1 MKHQSYIRSLFVA
14 FCAFFVCASATAG
27 ELNPFAF
34 KLSKTF
40 KSDTLVVTYYLNA
53 LATNVDIIVDLGN
66 DKKFTENCNDKLS
79 TQKQTLKKGIYVV
92 DIPLRPH
99 LNDETKGEFLRNKEN
114 LQWSIEVKG
123 GNTAE
128 YKTCGD
134 NKGAFTTLNTSI
146 AKSVNFYNAG
156 SVDVNIDPYS
166 ETFGDVYIAERRAN
180 QSTDGDYFSSKNGK
194 SLAGVYVFDAAFQHM
209 PVTRPGD
216 DGCTSSLYT
225 FENGPVVN
233 ADASKV
239 FSFNLNSASDATV
252 LNAHQ
257 LPNALMQVRLV
268 YDTIEENE
276 TVKAHLFAS
285 AQTAKGPIF
294 MHGDTRKMNYLL
306 SPKAADRSGW
316 MKNVISGN
324 TRSTDNKY
332 WLMNGNN
339 FVAAPNVMFDI
350 KDDKDGNRKVL
361 MVSGWPDGN
370 NSRTAYR
377 CDEYDL
383 TSTAYGI
390 KGTYTGTINPTPSIT
405 GIFKQ
410 NVANPTYENCWHIDN
425 WSLNRTGT
433 GKSIEQPFITSADV
447 FGVEYDED
455 GRGFWICQGRDN
467 HSGMPSL
474 THFRKVGNKYEVN
487 FVEYWA
493 ERGKDAVR
501 YNNTYDK
508 LIVSGG
514 KYQKIEKDA
523 VRVNATSPY
532 HSDSKV
538 FVQKLVPNTDH
549 KYYHPAATV
558 GYATIFTIDKSKLN
572 KQFIETV
579 ENEQKYA
586 DCQVNIN
593 DRRELF
599 TDSVYL
605 ILDPTDMTTKAY
617 DFAWDYANNLYVAL
631 GAWRKVAVYPLPNG
645 GAPVSTP
652 CRKSQ
657 YLNTPVANLNI
668 TIDPLNTGEV
678 VDDEYDQS
686 FTYYMPGVWFT
697 LRAEPN
703 TGYRFYCWDE
713 TDIKYPQT
721 IGKTI
726 TSPAK
731 FPEDGKS
738 RTAHFGIDVWE
749 TKPITQTDEQMTF
762 RGVWVQ
768 RELDTES
775 YNTICLPFNL
785 TTLEGTPYEGAT
797 VLKFVEEEKASNVDG
812 DNRIFLNFEEVTFKN
827 GDIMEAGKP
836 YLIQVKTT
844 IAKGEEHI
852 FNNVTCPPIGAEGE
866 SVPNP
871 NSGTVTFHALLNPTT
886 FTADQL
892 KDMLFLTA
900 DNRLVTLYGQNS
912 VSING
917 LRGYFTVSGGMS
929 KNAEF
934 VLNLPD
940 KVVTSTPF
948 VGIEET
954 QQPTK
959 YMQNGQLYIQQG
971 EQVYNMNGALVK

>member
-1 MKHQSYIRSLFVA
+1 MK
-14 FCAFFVCASATAG
+14 
-27 ELNPFAF
+27 
-34 KLSKTF
+34 
-40 KSDTLVVTYYLNA
+40 
-53 LATNVDIIVDLGN
+53 N
-66 DKKFTENCNDKLS
+66 DKF
-79 TQKQTLKKGIYVV
+79 I
-92 DIPLRPH
+92 
-99 LNDETKGEFLRNKEN
+99 
-114 LQWSIEVKG
+114 
-123 GNTAE
+123 
-128 YKTCGD
+128 
-134 NKGAFTTLNTSI
+134 
-146 AKSVNFYNAG
+146 
-156 SVDVNIDPYS
+156 
-166 ETFGDVYIAERRAN
+166 
-180 QSTDGDYFSSKNGK
+180 
-194 SLAGVYVFDAAFQHM
+194 
-209 PVTRPGD
+209 
-216 DGCTSSLYT
+216 
-225 FENGPVVN
+225 
-233 ADASKV
+233 
-239 FSFNLNSASDATV
+239 
-252 LNAHQ
+252 
-257 LPNALMQVRLV
+257 
-268 YDTIEENE
+268 
-276 TVKAHLFAS
+276 
-285 AQTAKGPIF
+285 
-294 MHGDTRKMNYLL
+294 
-306 SPKAADRSGW
+306 
-316 MKNVISGN
+316 
-324 TRSTDNKY
+324 
-332 WLMNGNN
+332 
-339 FVAAPNVMFDI
+339 AAPNIMFDI
-350 KDDKDGNRKVL
+350 KDGKDGKRRVL

-383 TSTAYGI
+383 TETEYGG
-390 KGTYTGTINPTPSIT
+390 KDGTYTGKIYPTPSIT

-410 NVANPTYENCWHIDN
+410 NVAHTDYENCWHIDN

-455 GRGFWICQGRDN
+455 GRGFWICQGRDD

-487 FVEYWA
+487 FIEYWA

-514 KYQKIEKDA
+514 KYQKVKKDA
-523 VRVNATSPY
+523 KRVNDNAPY

-538 FVQKLVPNTDH
+538 FGQKLVPNTART
-549 KYYHPAATV
+549 YYHPAATV
-558 GYATIFTIDKSKLN
+558 GYATIYTINKDELN
-572 KQFIETV
+572 TQFID
-579 ENEQKYA
+579 NLADEQKYPGA
-586 DCQVNIN
+586 QCNSN
-593 DRRELF
+593 ERKLLF
-599 TDSVYL
+599 VDSVYL
-605 ILDPTDMTTKAY
+605 DLDPEGKDPTTKAY
-617 DFAWDYANNLYVAL
+617 DFAWDYADNLYVAM
-631 GAWRKVAVYPLPNG
+631 GVWHQVAVYPLPNG

-657 YLNTPVANLNI
+657 YFNTPVKNLTI

-678 VDDEYDQS
+678 VDHEYDQS
-686 FTYYMPGVWFT
+686 FTYYMPGAWYT
-697 LRAEPN
+697 LRAKPYD
-703 TGYRFYCWDE
+703 GYRFYCWDE
-713 TDIKYPQT
+713 YDIPYPQT
-721 IGKTI
+721 IGATK

-731 FPEDGKS
+731 FPENGKE

-749 TKPITQTDEQMTF
+749 TKAITQTDKTMTF
-762 RGVWVQ
+762 RGVFVQ

-775 YNTICLPFNL
+775 YSTICLPFNL

-797 VLKFVEEEKASNVDG
+797 VLKFVEEEKASNVGG
-812 DNRIFLNFEEVTFKN
+812 DNRIFLNFEEVTFEGN
-827 GDIMEAGKP
+827 DIMEAGKP
-836 YLIQVKTT
+836 YLIQVKTA
-844 IAKGEEHI
+844 IAKGEERI

-886 FTADQL
+886 FTAAQL

>member
-14 FCAFFVCASATAG
+14 FCAFFVCVSAMAG

-53 LATNVDIIVDLGN
+53 PATNVDIIVDLGN
-66 DKKFTENCNDKLS
+66 NNKFTENCNNKLS
-79 TQKQTLKKGIYVV
+79 TQKQKLKKGIYVV

-99 LNDETKGEFLRNKEN
+99 LNDATMGVLLRNKN
-114 LQWSIEVKG
+114 SLQWSIKVTG

-128 YKTCGD
+128 YRTCGQ
-134 NKGAFTTLNTSI
+134 NGGVFTTLNTSI
-146 AKSVNFYNAG
+146 AKSVDFYNAG

-180 QSTDGDYFSSKNGK
+180 QSTDGVDYFSSKNK
-194 SLAGVYVFDAAFQHM
+194 QSLAGVYVFDAAFQHM

-216 DGCTSSLYT
+216 KNCTSPLYT

-233 ADASKV
+233 TDASKV
-239 FSFNLNSASDATV
+239 FSFNLNRASDATV
-252 LNAHQ
+252 LNAHG

-306 SPKAADRSGW
+306 SPTADDRSGW
-316 MKNVISGN
+316 MKYVISGN
-324 TRSTDNKY
+324 TRNNTNEY
-332 WLMNGNN
+332 WLMDGTN

-350 KDDKDGNRKVL
+350 KDDKDGKRKVL

-425 WSLNRTGT
+425 WSLNRTET

-474 THFRKVGNKYEVN
+474 THFRKVGSKYEVN
-487 FVEYWA
+487 FIEYWA

-523 VRVNATSPY
+523 VRVNAASPY

-538 FVQKLVPNTDH
+538 FVRKLVPNTDH

-572 KQFIETV
+572 KQFIEEV

-586 DCQVNIN
+586 GCQVNIN

-605 ILDPTDMTTKAY
+605 ELDPNDETTRAY

-631 GAWRKVAVYPLPNG
+631 GVWRKVAVYPLPNG

-686 FTYYMPGVWFT
+686 FTYYMPGAWFT

-731 FPEDGKS
+731 FPEEGKS

-749 TKPITQTDEQMTF
+749 TKAITQTGKEMTF
-762 RGVWVQ
+762 RGVFVQ

-775 YNTICLPFNL
+775 YSTICLPFNL
-785 TTLEGTPYEGAT
+785 TTLEGTPYEGAS
-797 VLKFVEEEKASNVDG
+797 VLKFDKAEDSDVAG
-812 DNRIFLNFEEVTFKN
+812 DNRTFLTFKEVTFTN

-836 YLIQVKTT
+836 YLIKVNTP
-844 IAKGEEHI
+844 IAKGAEKI
-852 FNNVTCPPIGAEGE
+852 FKNVTCPPIGTQGQ
-866 SVPNP
+866 SVKK
-871 NSGTVTFHALLNPTT
+871 GAVTFHGMLNPTT
-886 FTADQL
+886 FTKEQI
-892 KDMLFLTA
+892 KDKLFLTA
-900 DNRLVTLYGQNS
+900 DNRLVSLYGNNEF
-912 VSING
+912 SING
-917 LRGYFTVSGGMS
+917 LRGYFTVIGATQ
-929 KNAEF
+929 NVEF
-934 VLNLPD
+934 VLNLPE
-940 KVVTSTPF
+940 KVTTSIPM
-948 VGIEET
+948 VNIADSL
-954 QQPTK
+954 QVTK
-959 YMQNGQLYIQQG
+959 YLWDGKIYIQKG
-971 EQVYNMNGALVK
+971 NEVYDLSGARVK

>member
-14 FCAFFVCASATAG
+14 FCAFFVCASAMAG

-53 LATNVDIIVDLGN
+53 PATNVDIIVDLGN
-66 DKKFTENCNDKLS
+66 GKKFTENCNDKPR
-79 TQKQTLKKGIYVV
+79 TQDQYTLKKGIYVV
-92 DIPLRPH
+92 NIPLRPH
-99 LNDETKGEFLRNKEN
+99 LNDATEGEFLRNKEN
-114 LQWSIEVKG
+114 LQWSINVTG

-128 YKTCGD
+128 YRTCKQNGG
-134 NKGAFTTLNTSI
+134 NFTTLNTSI

-180 QSTDGDYFSSKNGK
+180 QSTDGVDYFSSKNK
-194 SLAGVYVFDAAFQHM
+194 QSLAGVYVFDAAFQHM

-216 DGCTSSLYT
+216 KNCTSPLYT

-233 ADASKV
+233 TDASKV

-252 LNAHQ
+252 LNAHG

-306 SPKAADRSGW
+306 SPTADDRSDW
-316 MKNVISGN
+316 MKYVISGN
-324 TRSTDNKY
+324 TRNNTNEY
-332 WLMNGNN
+332 WLMDGTN

-350 KDDKDGNRKVL
+350 KDDKDGKRKVL

-474 THFRKVGNKYEVN
+474 THFMKVGSKYEVN
-487 FVEYWA
+487 FIEYWA

-523 VRVNATSPY
+523 VRVNAASPY

-586 DCQVNIN
+586 GCQVNIN

-605 ILDPTDMTTKAY
+605 ILDPNDMTTKAY

-631 GAWRKVAVYPLPNG
+631 GVWRKVAVYPLPNG

-686 FTYYMPGVWFT
+686 FTYYMPGAWFT

-749 TKPITQTDEQMTF
+749 TKAITQTDKEMTF
-762 RGVWVQ
+762 RGVFVQ

-775 YNTICLPFNL
+775 YSTICLPFNL
-785 TTLEGTPYEGAT
+785 TTLEGTPYEGAS
-797 VLKFVEEEKASNVDG
+797 VLKFDKAEDSDVAG
-812 DNRIFLNFEEVTFKN
+812 DNRTFLTFKEVTFTN

-836 YLIQVKTT
+836 YLIKVNTP
-844 IAKGEEHI
+844 IAKGAEKI
-852 FNNVTCPPIGAEGE
+852 FKNVTCPPIGTQGQ
-866 SVPNP
+866 SVTHN
-871 NSGTVTFHALLNPTT
+871 GVTFYGMLNPTT
-886 FTADQL
+886 FD
-892 KDMLFLTA
+892 KDEIQDKLFLTA
-900 DNRLVTLYGQNS
+900 DNRLVSIYGQKENFT
-912 VSING
+912 ING
-917 LRGYFTVSGGMS
+917 LRGYFTVSGGMA
-929 KNAEF
+929 KTAEF
-934 VLNLPD
+934 VLNLPE
-940 KVVTSTPF
+940 KVVTSTPM
-948 VGIEET
+948 VNIADSLKV
-954 QQPTK
+954 TK
-959 YMQNGQLYIQQG
+959 YLWDGQIYIQRG
-971 EQVYNMNGALVK
+971 NEVYDLSGARVK

>member
-14 FCAFFVCASATAG
+14 FCAFFVCTSALAG

-53 LATNVDIIVDLGN
+53 PATNVDIIVDLGN
-66 DKKFTENCNDKLS
+66 GKKITENCNNKLS
-79 TQKQTLKKGIYVV
+79 TQDQTLKKGIYVV

-99 LNDETKGEFLRNKEN
+99 LNDATEGEFLRNKEN
-114 LQWSIEVKG
+114 LQWSINVTG

-128 YKTCGD
+128 YKTCKQTG
-134 NKGAFTTLNTSI
+134 NSSTTLNTSI

-180 QSTDGDYFSSKNGK
+180 QSTDGVDYFSSKNGT

-216 DGCTSSLYT
+216 DGCTSPLYT

-233 ADASKV
+233 TDALKV

-252 LNAHQ
+252 LNAHK

-285 AQTAKGPIF
+285 AQTTSGPIF

-306 SPKAADRSGW
+306 SPTKADRSGW
-316 MKNVISGN
+316 MKNVISGTTRNN
-324 TRSTDNKY
+324 TTQH
-332 WLMNGNN
+332 WLMKNGN

-350 KDDKDGNRKVL
+350 KDDKDGKRKVL
-361 MVSGWPDGN
+361 MISAWGSVGGEPARAN
-370 NSRTAYR
+370 FR

-383 TSTAYGI
+383 TGTAYGI
-390 KGTYTGTINPTPSIT
+390 KGTYTGTINPTPTIT

-410 NVANPTYENCWHIDN
+410 NVANPTYENCWHIDS
-425 WSLNRTGT
+425 WSYTRNENP
-433 GKSIEQPFITSADV
+433 IEQPFITSADV
-447 FGVEYDED
+447 FGVEYDKD
-455 GRGFWICQGRDN
+455 GLGFWICQGRDN

-474 THFRKVGNKYEVN
+474 THFMKVGDEYVVN
-487 FVEYWA
+487 FIEYWA

-514 KYQKIEKDA
+514 KYQKVKKD
-523 VRVNATSPY
+523 VQNNKGVLSSDCKVMSPNNV
-532 HSDSKV
+532 D
-538 FVQKLVPNTDH
+538 NTY
-549 KYYHPAATV
+549 KKFYHPAATV
-558 GYATIFTIDKSKLN
+558 GYATIYTINKSKLN

-579 ENEQKYA
+579 EDEQKYA
-586 DCQVNIN
+586 GCQVNIN

-599 TDSVYL
+599 VDSVYL
-605 ILDPTDMTTKAY
+605 KLDPNDMTTKAY

-631 GAWRKVAVYPLPNG
+631 GVWRKVAVYPLPNG
-645 GAPVSTP
+645 GVPVSTP

-668 TIDPLNTGEV
+668 TIAPLNTGEV

-686 FTYYMPGVWFT
+686 FTYYMPGAWFT
-697 LRAEPN
+697 LRAEPYD
-703 TGYRFYCWDE
+703 GYRFYCWDE

-731 FPEDGKS
+731 FPENGKS

-749 TKPITQTDEQMTF
+749 TKPITQTDKTMTF
-762 RGVWVQ
+762 RGVFVQ
-768 RELDTES
+768 RELDTKS
-775 YNTICLPFNL
+775 YSTICLPFH
-785 TTLEGTPYEGAT
+785 LESLVGTPYQGAS
-797 VLKFVEEEKASNVDG
+797 VLEFTGAVPSEVEG
-812 DNRIFLNFEEVTFKN
+812 DNRISLNFTEVEFV
-827 GDIMEAGKP
+827 AGKGMRAGVP
-836 YLIQVKTT
+836 YLIKLENA
-844 IAKGEEHI
+844 IESGEEKI
-852 FNNVTCPPIGAEGE
+852 FKNVTCPPIGQHGQ
-866 SVPNP
+866 SVIK
-871 NSGTVTFHALLNPTT
+871 GAVTFHGMLNPTT
-886 FTADQL
+886 FD
-892 KDMLFLTA
+892 KDEIQDKLFLTA
-900 DNRLVTLYGQNS
+900 DNRLVSIYGQQNS
-912 VSING
+912 FTING
-917 LRGYFTVSGGMS
+917 LRGYFTVSGGMA
-929 KNAEF
+929 KTAEF
-934 VLNLPD
+934 VLNLPE
-940 KVVTSTPF
+940 KVVTSTPM
-948 VGIEET
+948 VNIADSLKV
-954 QQPTK
+954 TK
-959 YMQNGQLYIQQG
+959 YLWNGQIYIQRG
-971 EQVYNMNGALVK
+971 NEVYDLSGARVK